1 MGKHLSRPPEKKARR
16 GRLLLKILAGIVV
29 WSVLAVTVWV
39 VYYSSVGQEAPKRR
53 VVTVVVRKGMTTAQ
67 IARLLSD
74 EGVVE
79 SALTFKVY
87 MSVNGADRAVQ
98 PGSYR
103 LSTGM
108 LYSRLLNKLMAGP
121 PKEMFTLLIPE
132 GFTLDQIAT
141 RLAKLTGR
149 PKEEFDAATKGETI
163 REYDFKD
170 LPLGTTSLEGYLFP
184 KTYAMDTKW
193 SPKQIIARLL
203 SQFETETALLDWSF
217 ARQKGLSKKDIITVA
232 SLIEGEAQVPEERS
246 LVAAVIYNRIQRDMP
261 LQIDATV
268 QYVIPERKDAL
279 TYDDLK
285 YPSPYNT
292 YLKTGLPP
300 GPIANPGLDSIKAAL
315 APAQVDYV
323 YYVLTSP
330 DGHHTFT
337 SNYNE
342 FLKAKKD
349 AGL

>member
-1 MGKHLSRPPEKKARR
+1 MIKHSKKEGRR
-16 GRLLLKILAGIVV
+16 GRLWLKIVAGVVV
-29 WSVLAVTVWV
+29 WSILAAIVWVIASSSIGHKAPRPREVTV
-39 VYYSSVGQEAPKRR
+39 S
-53 VVTVVVRKGMTTAQ
+53 VRKGMTTAQ

-74 EGVVE
+74 KGIVE

-103 LSTGM
+103 LKTGM
-108 LYSRLLNKLMAGP
+108 LYSRLLDKLMAGP
-121 PKEMFTLLIPE
+121 PKKMFTLLVPE
-132 GFTLDQIAT
+132 GFTLDQVTT

-149 PKEEFDAATKGETI
+149 SKEEFDAAAKGETI
-163 REYDFKD
+163 KGYDFKD

-184 KTYAMDTKW
+184 KTYVMDAKW
-193 SPKQIIARLL
+193 SPKQMISRLL

-217 ARQKGLSKKDIITVA
+217 ARQKGLSKKDIITIA
-232 SLIEGEAQVPEERS
+232 SLIEGEAKVPEERS
-246 LVAAVIYNRIQRDMP
+246 LVAAVIYNRIQRNMP
-261 LQIDATV
+261 LQIDASV
-268 QYVIPERKDAL
+268 QYAMPERKDVL
-279 TYDDLK
+279 TYNDYK

-292 YLKTGLPP
+292 YLQPGLPP
-300 GPIANPGLDSIKAAL
+300 GPIANPGLDAIKAAL

-337 SNYNE
+337 SNYTE
-342 FLKAKKD
+342 FLKAKKG

>member
-1 MGKHLSRPPEKKARR
+1 LSKHPEKKTRR
-16 GRLLLKILAGIVV
+16 GRLLLKIVAGAVV

-39 VYYSSVGQEAPKRR
+39 IYSSSVGNKLPPPREVTI
-53 VVTVVVRKGMTTAQ
+53 VVEKGMTTAQ
-67 IARLLSD
+67 IARLLAD

-98 PGSYR
+98 PGSYH
-103 LSTGM
+103 LKTGM
-108 LYSRLLNKLMAGP
+108 LYSRLLDKLMAGP
-121 PKEMFTLLIPE
+121 PKKMFTLLVPE
-132 GFTLDQIAT
+132 GFTLDQITT
-141 RLAKLTGR
+141 RLAKMTGR
-149 PKEEFDAATKGETI
+149 PKEEFDAAAKGEMI

-184 KTYAMDTKW
+184 KTYTMDEKW
-193 SPKQIIARLL
+193 SPKQIISRLL
-203 SQFETETALLDWSF
+203 SQFETETALVDWSF

-232 SLIEGEAQVPEERS
+232 SLIEGEAKVPEERS
-246 LVAAVIYNRIQRDMP
+246 LVAAVIYNRIQKNMP
-261 LQIDATV
+261 LQIDASV
-268 QYVIPERKDAL
+268 QYAMPERKDVL
-279 TYDDLK
+279 TYNDYK

-292 YLKTGLPP
+292 YLKPGLPP
-300 GPIANPGLDSIKAAL
+300 GPIANPGLDAIKAAL
-315 APAQVDYV
+315 APAQVDYL

-342 FLKAKKD
+342 FLRAKKG